1 MINANELR
9 LGNIVSYKG
18 IIGKVTWI
26 QQDCIIIEYQRQN
39 DLSNGS
45 MVSPELL
52 DGVEI
57 TEELLFELGFKKNGF
72 YSLTKSVSLFDEV
85 IKQLVFNGD
94 YLYLQEQYPKEPSD
108 LITIWNKDVKRNFY
122 LHELQNLYLCLVQK
136 ELDTT
141 KLFD

>member
-1 MINANELR
+1 MINAKELR

-18 IIGKVTWI
+18 VIGKVTWI
-26 QQDCIIIEYQRQN
+26 QQECITIEYPRQN

-52 DGVEI
+52 DGVII
-57 TEELLFELGFKKNGF
+57 TRKILDKIKELEFKNNVYYF
-72 YSLTKSVSLFDEV
+72 KSKYWESISKISINYFDNNCYNTNYFIV
-85 IKQLVFNGD
+85 NMSGIRIN
-94 YLYLQEQYPKEPSD
+94 
-108 LITIWNKDVKRNFY
+108 ICY
-122 LHELQNLYLCLVQK
+122 LHELQNLFQALSQK

>member
-18 IIGKVTWI
+18 VIGKVTWI
-26 QQDCIIIEYQRQN
+26 QQECITIEYQRQN

-52 DGVEI
+52 DGVII
-57 TEELLFELGFKKNGF
+57 TRKILDKIKELEFKNNVYYF
-72 YSLTKSVSLFDEV
+72 KSKYWESISKISINYFDNNCYNTNYFIV
-85 IKQLVFNGD
+85 NMSGIRIN
-94 YLYLQEQYPKEPSD
+94 
-108 LITIWNKDVKRNFY
+108 ICY
-122 LHELQNLYLCLVQK
+122 LHELQNLFQALSQK

>member
-26 QQDCIIIEYQRQN
+26 QQDCVTIEYPRQY

-45 MVSPELL
+45 IVSPELL
-52 DGVEI
+52 DGVII
-57 TEELLFELGFKKNGF
+57 TRKIL
-72 YSLTKSVSLFDEV
+72 DV
-85 IKQLVFNGD
+85 IKELEYKNNAYYFKSK
-94 YLYLQEQYPKEPSD
+94 YWEP
-108 LITIWNKDVKRNFY
+108 INKISINYFDDNYYNTNYFIVNMSGIRINICY
-122 LHELQNLYLCLVQK
+122 IHELQNIYQALSQK

-141 KLFD
+141 KLFY

>member
-26 QQDCIIIEYQRQN
+26 QQNCITIEYPRQD

-57 TEELLFELGFKKNGF
+57 TGDILIKLGFENKNTQDQIGYYLDINNRTLCWC
-72 YSLTKSVSLFDEV
+72 YSDIISIEFKPNQMDEYNYTLMD
-85 IKQLVFNGD
+85 IKCK
-94 YLYLQEQYPKEPSD
+94 Y
-108 LITIWNKDVKRNFY
+108 T
-122 LHELQNLYLCLVQK
+122 HELQNIYQALSNK

>member
-26 QQDCIIIEYQRQN
+26 QQNCITIEYPRQD

-52 DGVEI
+52 DGVII
-57 TEELLFELGFKKNGF
+57 TRKIL
-72 YSLTKSVSLFDEV
+72 DV
-85 IKQLVFNGD
+85 IKELEFKNNA
-94 YLYLQEQYPKEPSD
+94 YYFKSKYWEP
-108 LITIWNKDVKRNFY
+108 INKISINYFDDNFY
-122 LHELQNLYLCLVQK
+122 NTNYFIVNMSGIRINIGYIHELQNLYQVLSQK

-141 KLFD
+141 KIFD

>member
-18 IIGKVTWI
+18 VIGKVTWI
-26 QQDCIIIEYQRQN
+26 QQDCITIEYQRQH

-52 DGVEI
+52 DGVII
-57 TEELLFELGFKKNGF
+57 TRKILDKIKELEFKNNVYYF
-72 YSLTKSVSLFDEV
+72 KSKYWESISKISINYFDNNCYNTNYFIV
-85 IKQLVFNGD
+85 NMSGIRIN
-94 YLYLQEQYPKEPSD
+94 
-108 LITIWNKDVKRNFY
+108 ICY
-122 LHELQNLYLCLVQK
+122 LHELQNLFQALSQK

>member
-1 MINANELR
+1 MKATDLR

-26 QQDCIIIEYQRQN
+26 QQDCVTIEYPIQD

-52 DGVEI
+52 DGVII
-57 TEELLFELGFKKNGF
+57 TRKIL
-72 YSLTKSVSLFDEV
+72 DV
-85 IKQLVFNGD
+85 IKELEFKNNA
-94 YLYLQEQYPKEPSD
+94 YYFKSKYWEA
-108 LITIWNKDVKRNFY
+108 INKISINYFDDNCYNTNYFIVNMSGIRINIGY
-122 LHELQNLYLCLVQK
+122 LHELQNLYQSLSKK

-141 KLFD
+141 KLFA